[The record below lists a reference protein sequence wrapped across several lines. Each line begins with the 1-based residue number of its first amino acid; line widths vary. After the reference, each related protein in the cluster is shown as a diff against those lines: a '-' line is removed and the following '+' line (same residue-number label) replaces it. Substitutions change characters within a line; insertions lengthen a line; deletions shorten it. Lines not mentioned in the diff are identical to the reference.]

1 MHEAWENRE
10 LGYKVSE
17 GALAGVV
24 LLASG
29 LIVLP
34 RRRA

>member
-10 LGYKVSE
+10 LGYKVTE
-17 GALAGVV
+17 GTLAGAV
-24 LLASG
+24 LLAAG